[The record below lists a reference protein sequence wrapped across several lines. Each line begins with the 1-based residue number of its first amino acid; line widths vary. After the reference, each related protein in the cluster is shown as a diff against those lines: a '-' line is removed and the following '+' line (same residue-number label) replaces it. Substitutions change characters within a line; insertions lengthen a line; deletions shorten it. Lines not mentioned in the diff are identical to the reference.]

1 MKFCGIDL
9 AVKRPSAVGVLEGDI
24 VCVKELM
31 TNEEIYE
38 ECKDAL
44 VISIDSPLSH
54 SSGYREVDK
63 LMKRRGYKVLPPSW
77 MKSLVDKAISL
88 QKTFSNATVIET
100 HPTSSMK
107 NVNINWKEIDNSKD
121 VVDAIMCALV
131 SLHYHEGKAVEISA
145 NDGKIFL
152 LPKGRLEIEKLG
164 NKCFKI
170 SSLNPRV
177 SF

>member
-9 AVKRPSAVGVLEGDI
+9 AVKRPSAVGILEGNV

-31 TNEEIYE
+31 SDEEIYE

-63 LMKRRGYKVLPPSW
+63 LMKRMGYKVLPPSW
-77 MKSLVDKAISL
+77 MKSLVDRAISL
-88 QKTFSNATVIET
+88 QKMFSNAIVIET

-107 NVNINWKEIDNSKD
+107 NVNVNWREIDESKD

-131 SLHYHEGKAVEISA
+131 SLYYYKGKALEISA
-145 NDGKIFL
+145 NDGKIYL
-152 LPKGRLEIEKLG
+152 LPKENIKIERT
-164 NKCFKI
+164 NDKCFKI
-170 SSLNPRV
+170 SSLTPPL
-177 SF
+177 SS

>member
-1 MKFCGIDL
+1 MKFCGVDL
-9 AVKRPSAVGVLEGDI
+9 AVKRPSAVGVLEGDT

-44 VISIDSPLSH
+44 VVSIDSPLSH

-77 MKSLVDKAISL
+77 MKSLVDKAILL
-88 QKTFSNATVIET
+88 QKMFSNVTVIET

-107 NVNINWKEIDNSKD
+107 NVNINWKDIDKSKD
-121 VVDAIMCALV
+121 TVDAVMCALV
-131 SLHYHEGKAVEISA
+131 SLFYYEGRALEISA
-145 NDGKIFL
+145 SDGRIYL
-152 LPKGRLEIEKLG
+152 LPKGILKIEKID

-170 SSLNPRV
+170 SSLYPQV

>member
-9 AVKRPSAVGVLEGDI
+9 AVKRPSAVGILEGDV

-38 ECKDAL
+38 VCKDAL

-63 LMKRRGYKVLPPSW
+63 AMKRMGYKVLPPSW
-77 MKSLVDKAISL
+77 MKSLVDRAISL
-88 QKTFSNATVIET
+88 REMFSNAIVIET
-100 HPTSSMK
+100 HPTSSLK
-107 NVNINWKEIDNSKD
+107 NVSINWKEIDRSKD

-131 SLHYHEGKAVEISA
+131 SLYYYKNKALEISA
-145 NDGKIFL
+145 SDGKIYL
-152 LPKGRLEIEKLG
+152 LPKESIKIERLE

-170 SSLNPRV
+170 FSPSFPSL
-177 SF
+177 

>member
-9 AVKRPSAVGVLEGDI
+9 AVKRPSTVGILEGGI
-24 VCVKELM
+24 ICVKELM
-31 TNEEIYE
+31 TNEEIYK

-63 LMKRRGYKVLPPSW
+63 LMRRMGYKVLPPSW
-77 MKSLVDKAISL
+77 MRSLVDRAISL
-88 QKTFSNATVIET
+88 QKMFSNVTVIET

-107 NVNINWKEIDNSKD
+107 NVNINWKEIDKSKD

-131 SLHYHEGKAVEISA
+131 SLYYYKNIAVEISA
-145 NDGKIFL
+145 SDGKIYL
-152 LPKGRLEIEKLG
+152 LPKGGLKIERLG

-170 SSLNPRV
+170 SSLNTV
-177 SF
+177 NI